1 LRGRDIRHILHIVIH
16 SLAGFPTGPDL
27 LEQKFVILMTWC
39 MLFSGGESLVLPSA
53 AAACNE
59 SLQSPLQTTRSAF
72 MTYREPNDDQS
83 AIRTVIRQRTL
94 LYDFSQPPVQLY
106 FVPQGFTRFRDK
118 IRRRNSPRRTG

>member
-1 LRGRDIRHILHIVIH
+1 
-16 SLAGFPTGPDL
+16 
-27 LEQKFVILMTWC
+27 MTWC

-59 SLQSPLQTTRSAF
+59 SLHSPLQTTRSAF
-72 MTYREPNDDQS
+72 MAHREPNDDQG
-83 AIRTVIRQRTL
+83 AIRTVNRQRTL

-118 IRRRNSPRRTG
+118 IRRRNSP